1 MYEQIE
7 TGPLYDKVVRSMSTY
22 RSVAA
27 RMQTAKASTQGKL
40 DQRLESFAER
50 IAEQLEELSDS
61 ELEALECWKHGVEQG
76 RYEIDH
82 DAITAK
88 PYVSIRKIERWDEEY
103 DVAERKAAMQAT
115 DERDSKRKEAD
126 AAKLSAFLS
135 TTDDV

>member
-27 RMQTAKASTQGKL
+27 RMQSAKASTQGKL
-40 DQRLESFAER
+40 DRRLESLGER
-50 IAEQLEELSDS
+50 IAEQLAELSGS
-61 ELEALECWKHGVEQG
+61 ELQALTCWKDGVIAG
-76 RYEIDH
+76 AYEIDH

-88 PYVSIRKIERWDEEY
+88 PYVSIRKITRWDEEY
-103 DVAERKAAMQAT
+103 DVAERKAAMKAT

-135 TTDDV
+135 MRDDF

>member
-7 TGPLYDKVVRSMSTY
+7 TGTLYDNVVRSMSTY

-27 RMQTAKASTQGKL
+27 RMQSAKASTQGKL
-40 DQRLESFAER
+40 DQRLESLGEK
-50 IAEQLEELSDS
+50 IAEQLSELSGS
-61 ELEALECWKHGVEQG
+61 ELQALTCWKDGIIAG
-76 RYEIDH
+76 AYEVDH

-103 DVAERKAAMQAT
+103 DVAERKAAIQAT
-115 DERDSKRKEAD
+115 DARDIKRKEAD

-135 TTDDV
+135 MRDDF

>member
-7 TGPLYDKVVRSMSTY
+7 TGPLYDNVVRSMSTY

-27 RMQTAKASTQGKL
+27 RMQSAKASTQGKL
-40 DQRLESFAER
+40 DRRLESLGEK
-50 IAEQLEELSDS
+50 IGEQLAELSGG
-61 ELEALECWKHGVEQG
+61 ELEALECWKHGVGQG
-76 RYEIDH
+76 HYEIDH

-88 PYVSIRKIERWDEEY
+88 PYVSIRKIARWDEEY

-135 TTDDV
+135 MRDDF